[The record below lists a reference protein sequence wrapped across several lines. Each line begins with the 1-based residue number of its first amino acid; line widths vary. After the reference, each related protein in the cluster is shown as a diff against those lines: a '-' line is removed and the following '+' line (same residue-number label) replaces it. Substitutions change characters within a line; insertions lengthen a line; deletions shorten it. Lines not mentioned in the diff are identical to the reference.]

1 MQVPSQIR
9 HIRCIW
15 VENDHIAAETW
26 CLQSACSRRGLPRCA
41 ADQRDKRR
49 RGELGAL

>member
-26 CLQSACSRRGLPRCA
+26 CLQSACSRRGLPDALPISETSVA
-41 ADQRDKRR
+41 AASW
-49 RGELGAL
+49 AL